1 MVNTIL
7 NFHFDYR
14 HPSLTWLQDLLDD
27 NDQKFWWN
35 IFSKSMEMVQ
45 MRQQVQY
52 FDLFLSGPII
62 VCPCESLTNY
72 LNRHLCLVIF
82 QLVYPAYPTEEGQ
95 SESTSE

>member
-1 MVNTIL
+1 
-7 NFHFDYR
+7 
-14 HPSLTWLQDLLDD
+14 
-27 NDQKFWWN
+27 
-35 IFSKSMEMVQ
+35 

-95 SESTSE
+95 SESTRE